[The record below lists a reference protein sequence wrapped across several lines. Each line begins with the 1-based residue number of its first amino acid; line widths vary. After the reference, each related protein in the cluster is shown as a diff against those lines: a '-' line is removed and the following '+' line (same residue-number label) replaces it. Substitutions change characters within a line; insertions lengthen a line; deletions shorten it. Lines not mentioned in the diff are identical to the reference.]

1 MPVPPAPQ
9 PSGVRLFIEGAR
21 FEVLDYSSAGV
32 TVPGSVLGV
41 HQDLRRGAPFPA
53 TIQVFGEMY
62 GVILR
67 LAASGPK
74 HAEFAFVSLA
84 PQARRA
90 LEHYAVERSAEGTGA
105 HPLRLAFAQA
115 VEAVVP
121 AGRRLA
127 MPESEPLYTLTVARQ
142 RADSRPSASMP
153 SLSAPA
159 VPPSPGT
166 LVLTGRDLLG
176 LAALALGVLSALW
189 WALA

>member
-9 PSGVRLFIEGAR
+9 PSGVRLFIEGYR
-21 FEVLDYSSAGV
+21 FDALDYSPAGI
-32 TVPGSVLGV
+32 TVPSGVLDV
-41 HQDLRRGAPFPA
+41 HPDLRRGTPRPA

-67 LAASGPK
+67 LAASGSG
-74 HAEFAFVSLA
+74 HTEFAFVSLS

-90 LEHYAVERSAEGTGA
+90 LEHYAAEHSAERSGV

-115 VEAVVP
+115 VVP

-127 MPESEPLYTLTVARQ
+127 LPESEPLYALTVARQ
-142 RADSRPSASMP
+142 QARPRASLLPVLATLPSTP
-153 SLSAPA
+153 E
-159 VPPSPGT
+159 VVT
-166 LVLTGRDLLG
+166 VTGRALLASAAG
-176 LAALALGVLSALW
+176 LLALLSLFL

>member
-9 PSGVRLFIEGAR
+9 PSGVRLFIEGYR
-21 FEVLDYSSAGV
+21 FDALDYSPAGI
-32 TVPGSVLGV
+32 TVPSGVLDV
-41 HQDLRRGAPFPA
+41 HPDLRRGTPRPA

-67 LAASGPK
+67 LAASGSG
-74 HAEFAFVSLA
+74 HTEFAFVSLS

-90 LEHYAVERSAEGTGA
+90 LEHYAAEHSAERSGV

-121 AGRRLA
+121 TGRRLA
-127 MPESEPLYTLTVARQ
+127 LPESEPLYALTVARQ
-142 RADSRPSASMP
+142 QARPRASSLPALATLPSN
-153 SLSAPA
+153 LE
-159 VPPSPGT
+159 VVT
-166 LVLTGRDLLG
+166 VTGRVLLASAAG
-176 LAALALGVLSALW
+176 LLALLSLFL